1 VARTLYHLPN
11 LTPLIV
17 AVNAA
22 KSKATHIQARCS
34 LQTLHR
40 VFELKDRLNLLRTG
54 GASVAL
60 VPTMGALHS
69 GHMKLIEAAQAQAEH
84 VVVSIFVNPRQF
96 GPKEDFGAYPR
107 PEKAD
112 AELLEQAG
120 VDLLW
125 MPSVAEMYPPGYA
138 TTVSVADLGDRLC
151 GAARPGHFDG
161 VATVVAK
168 LFTQVHPDK
177 ALFGEKDWQQLAI
190 IRRMAKDLDLG
201 VDVIGVPTVRDS
213 DGLALSSRNAY
224 LSAAERTHAAALPQ
238 ALLAAKIAI
247 EAGEDVADSLA
258 QASAAI
264 ISAGFETPDYVA
276 LMGADDLEPMPHL
289 DRPARIL
296 AAARLGKA
304 RLIDNMAVGL

>member
-1 VARTLYHLPN
+1 
-11 LTPLIV
+11 
-17 AVNAA
+17 
-22 KSKATHIQARCS
+22 

-40 VFELKDRLNLLRTG
+40 IAELKDRLNLLRSG
-54 GASVAL
+54 GGSVAL
-60 VPTMGALHS
+60 VPTMGALHY
-69 GHMKLIEAAQAQAEH
+69 GHMKLVDAAKVQAEH

-107 PEKAD
+107 PEEAD
-112 AELLEQAG
+112 TNLLRQAG

-125 MPSVAEMYPPGYA
+125 MPSVAEMYPAGYA
-138 TTVSVADLGDRLC
+138 TTVSVANLGDRLC

-168 LFTQVHPDK
+168 LFTQVRPDL

-224 LSAAERTHAAALPQ
+224 LSVAERAQAAALPQ
-238 ALLAAKIAI
+238 TLLAAKRAI
-247 EAGEDVADSLA
+247 EAGADVASALN
-258 QASAAI
+258 QAGAAI
-264 ISAGFETPDYVA
+264 KAAGFETPDYVA
-276 LMGADDLEPMPHL
+276 LMGAEDLEPMPRL

-296 AAARLGKA
+296 VAARLGKA
-304 RLIDNMAVGL
+304 RLIDNMAVG